1 MSSKSSYSGHRR
13 SMFAPLRFPSFH
25 SEKSDKSEKD
35 ATPRT
40 PDTELQSPRSEKG
53 AGDGSIFGAVVA
65 GADDDKGDEDK
76 KFQGEDEGDHVE
88 SREEQKLQRR
98 RSRIDMI
105 TQFMFP
111 SLTPEPA
118 DHPHAQHGVYRKP
131 VPTAY
136 PDATMTTSL
145 LDPEKGL
152 PIRSP
157 PTQQQ
162 QQHTRSSS
170 IPNILRKV
178 RRSSPDMRAHGDD
191 GPPLPPKSATIP
203 PPVPIVTE
211 PQAAAPR
218 LKKIKERTRSN
229 SLESAQPHVKFQ
241 TNDGPSSPRF
251 RSSSAQPPAVRNGQV
266 DHPRA
271 ASASHDAGSHSRNSS
286 TGESPHPEGGRKLK
300 RLFGGSRSGS
310 QDVSKRPGAWIM
322 GPDGTNV
329 DYNTS
334 FLASGEKVPELWHE
348 SGNVYVFLGDQSSRL
363 GPSFKI
369 GSYFL
374 STSRVFS
381 EMIQIDMA
389 SAGSRGRNRER
400 SYGGQSNLMAQDAQ
414 RQYAAPTAQTAG
426 AEGPDQAN
434 IYLGILQPI
443 GAPDLVRLIAVRNLF
458 AFLTGQPLVGSKSH
472 PTVYRTFLEVAAL
485 LREFDYSDGAN
496 FGEPVDL
503 AFNSCIEQLG
513 LADVRHSREKTIEAL
528 ILGEQMK
535 SWELYNE
542 GFTHAVGKYE
552 AIVEL
557 KSPLFI
563 NVSSNT
569 RSRLERAHLDLVRR
583 QENVNLRLESFE
595 FPSLFA
601 GIATSTTTE
610 EYRQVRFKEWQR
622 YFLKMRSF
630 VLGHYK
636 GLFGNWPPKARSKKN
651 HFSESGLNRQCLK
664 ILYSDMCALYDL
676 LVDRESYTTRSA
688 DSPAKVHE
696 TSVDPRISALRAML
710 TEFDISSPPVLP
722 PIPYDVPKLPSM
734 TSIREDYNELPPKQQ
749 ARFDKSLA
757 QHELLIIML
766 KSRNIDTDQLKIPFL
781 SAFKEFEH
789 KEAKGSSPQDMVDQR
804 IGYWL
809 FLYVVIQSLP
819 MLVVDAPG
827 LRFTEGVEYFLCE
840 PPQGNFPWLE
850 DAGEVRKIWYEVSGG
865 NNIVELSADVVMF
878 SVEATYHRS
887 HCWLAA
893 KQWEAQQSEP
903 QTFPPGS
910 TTASISQSHGRVPS
924 ISIQSRIPALPHHA
938 RVPSIPS
945 HLEAM
950 SPLEPPRSVFQDLD
964 PVSSPVSSSPGPG
977 AGTPPYAPSSPSLV
991 PIIGNPSPSSRTGSP
1006 AGLHSYRSSIAGLEP
1021 LPIPPDAAS
1030 AAQHDRRSGS
1040 RSRSRPGSRGSR
1052 SGELRHSP
1060 VPRSGSA
1067 GNLGQLAK
1075 DSAGEVSA
1083 GGASQ
1088 RQPSGSTFDDI
1099 LKGIEQDKGK
1109 GKDGGKKKS
1118 FF

>member
-1 MSSKSSYSGHRR
+1 MSNQL
-13 SMFAPLRFPSFH
+13 PLKTAVQRKPLP
-25 SEKSDKSEKD
+25 
-35 ATPRT
+35 ATY
-40 PDTELQSPRSEKG
+40 PDTP
-53 AGDGSIFGAVVA
+53 
-65 GADDDKGDEDK
+65 
-76 KFQGEDEGDHVE
+76 
-88 SREEQKLQRR
+88 
-98 RSRIDMI
+98 
-105 TQFMFP
+105 
-111 SLTPEPA
+111 
-118 DHPHAQHGVYRKP
+118 
-131 VPTAY
+131 
-136 PDATMTTSL
+136 MTTAL

-152 PIRSP
+152 PIRTL

-162 QQHTRSSS
+162 QHSRTAS

-178 RRSSPDMRAHGDD
+178 RKSSPDMRANG
-191 GPPLPPKSATIP
+191 GETPSSPPKSATIP
-203 PPVPIVTE
+203 PVPSVAE
-211 PQAAAPR
+211 PPASTPHLR
-218 LKKIKERTRSN
+218 KIKERTRSN
-229 SLESAQPHVKFQ
+229 SLESSQPQ
-241 TNDGPSSPRF
+241 TKLHAHDGSSSPRI
-251 RSSSAQPPAVRNGQV
+251 RSSSAQPPAVRNGHTDPTRPVPAPQ
-266 DHPRA
+266 DI
-271 ASASHDAGSHSRNSS
+271 GSHSRNSS
-286 TGESPHPEGGRKLK
+286 TGDSPHTEGPRKLK
-300 RLFGGSRSGS
+300 RLFGGSRSSS
-310 QDVSKRPGAWIM
+310 QDVGKNSRAWIM
-322 GPDGTNV
+322 GPDSNV
-329 DYNTS
+329 EYNTA
-334 FLASGEKVPELWHE
+334 FLMNGEKVPELWHE
-348 SGNVYVFLGDQSSRL
+348 SGNVYVFLGTQSSGL

-369 GSYFL
+369 GSYFI
-374 STSRVFS
+374 STSRVFND
-381 EMIQIDMA
+381 MIQADMA
-389 SAGSRGRNRER
+389 SAGLRGRNRER
-400 SYGGQSNLMAQDAQ
+400 SFGGQNSLMAQDAQ
-414 RQYAAPTAQTAG
+414 RQYASPGAQAAA
-426 AEGPDQAN
+426 AESPDEAN
-434 IYLGILQPI
+434 IYLGIIQPN
-443 GAPDLVRLIAVRNLF
+443 GAPNLERLIAVRNLF
-458 AFLTGQPLVGSKSH
+458 AFLTGQPLVGTKSH
-472 PTVYRTFLEVAAL
+472 PTVFRTFLEVAAL
-485 LREFDYSDGAN
+485 LREFDFSSYDGSS

-503 AFNSCIEQLG
+503 AFNSCLEQLG

-552 AIVEL
+552 AIVDL

-563 NVSSNT
+563 NVSSET

-601 GIATSTTTE
+601 GIASSTTHE
-610 EYRQVRFKEWQR
+610 EYRHVRFKEWQK

-664 ILYSDMCALYDL
+664 ILYSDLCALYDL
-676 LVDRESYTTRSA
+676 LVDRESYTTRLA
-688 DSPAKVHE
+688 ESPAMVHE
-696 TSVDPRISALRAML
+696 ASVDPRISALRKML

-722 PIPYDVPKLPSM
+722 PIPYDIPKLPSM
-734 TSIREDYNELPPKQQ
+734 TSIREDYNELNPKQQ
-749 ARFDKSLA
+749 AKFDKSIA
-757 QHELLIIML
+757 PHELLLIML

-789 KEAKGSSPQDMVDQR
+789 KEARGSSPQDMVDQR
-804 IGYWL
+804 IGIWL

-840 PPQGNFPWLE
+840 PPQGRLPWMD

-893 KQWEAQQSEP
+893 QQWETVREP
-903 QTFPPGS
+903 PSFHPG
-910 TTASISQSHGRVPS
+910 ASPAHARSSSIPNHTRVPS
-924 ISIQSRIPALPHHA
+924 ISN
-938 RVPSIPS
+938 

-964 PVSSPVSSSPGPG
+964 PVSSPVASTPGN
-977 AGTPPYAPSSPSLV
+977 GTPPYAPSSPSLV

-1006 AGLHSYRSSIAGLEP
+1006 GGLHSYRSSIAGLEP
-1021 LPIPPDAAS
+1021 LPVPPDGMPGG
-1030 AAQHDRRSGS
+1030 DGYGGRSGS

-1052 SGELRHSP
+1052 SDLRHSP

-1075 DSAGEVSA
+1075 DSAGEGAAAAAASA
-1083 GGASQ
+1083 GGGGGAQQQ
-1088 RQPSGSTFDDI
+1088 RVGSGSTFDDI

-1109 GKDGGKKKS
+1109 GKERKKS

>member
-1 MSSKSSYSGHRR
+1 
-13 SMFAPLRFPSFH
+13 
-25 SEKSDKSEKD
+25 
-35 ATPRT
+35 
-40 PDTELQSPRSEKG
+40 
-53 AGDGSIFGAVVA
+53 V
-65 GADDDKGDEDK
+65 
-76 KFQGEDEGDHVE
+76 
-88 SREEQKLQRR
+88 
-98 RSRIDMI
+98 
-105 TQFMFP
+105 
-111 SLTPEPA
+111 
-118 DHPHAQHGVYRKP
+118 
-131 VPTAY
+131 
-136 PDATMTTSL
+136 
-145 LDPEKGL
+145 
-152 PIRSP
+152 
-157 PTQQQ
+157 
-162 QQHTRSSS
+162 
-170 IPNILRKV
+170 
-178 RRSSPDMRAHGDD
+178 
-191 GPPLPPKSATIP
+191 
-203 PPVPIVTE
+203 
-211 PQAAAPR
+211 
-218 LKKIKERTRSN
+218 
-229 SLESAQPHVKFQ
+229 
-241 TNDGPSSPRF
+241 
-251 RSSSAQPPAVRNGQV
+251 
-266 DHPRA
+266 
-271 ASASHDAGSHSRNSS
+271 
-286 TGESPHPEGGRKLK
+286 
-300 RLFGGSRSGS
+300 
-310 QDVSKRPGAWIM
+310 
-322 GPDGTNV
+322 GT
-329 DYNTS
+329 
-334 FLASGEKVPELWHE
+334 
-348 SGNVYVFLGDQSSRL
+348 
-363 GPSFKI
+363 
-369 GSYFL
+369 
-374 STSRVFS
+374 
-381 EMIQIDMA
+381 
-389 SAGSRGRNRER
+389 
-400 SYGGQSNLMAQDAQ
+400 
-414 RQYAAPTAQTAG
+414 
-426 AEGPDQAN
+426 
-434 IYLGILQPI
+434 
-443 GAPDLVRLIAVRNLF
+443 
-458 AFLTGQPLVGSKSH
+458 KSH
-472 PTVYRTFLEVAAL
+472 PTLFRAFLEVAAL
-485 LREFDYSDGAN
+485 LREFDFSSYDGSS

-503 AFNSCIEQLG
+503 AFNSCLEQLA

-528 ILGEQMK
+528 LLGEQMK

-569 RSRLERAHLDLVRR
+569 RSRLERAHLDLVKR

-601 GIATSTTTE
+601 GIASSTTHE
-610 EYRQVRFKEWQR
+610 EYRQVRFKEWQK

-664 ILYSDMCALYDL
+664 ILYSDLCALYDL
-676 LVDRESYTTRSA
+676 LVDRESYTTRVA
-688 DSPAKVHE
+688 ESPAKVHE
-696 TSVDPRISALRAML
+696 APIDPRIAALRAML

-749 ARFDKSLA
+749 AKFDKSIA
-757 QHELLIIML
+757 PHELLLIML

-840 PPQGNFPWLE
+840 PPQGKLPWME

-893 KQWEAQQSEP
+893 KQWE
-903 QTFPPGS
+903 TLHDPPSFHPGAPLS
-910 TTASISQSHGRVPS
+910 HARAPSIPNHTRVPS
-924 ISIQSRIPALPHHA
+924 ISN
-938 RVPSIPS
+938 

-964 PVSSPVSSSPGPG
+964 PVSSPVASTPGN
-977 AGTPPYAPSSPSLV
+977 GTPPYAPSSPSLV

-1006 AGLHSYRSSIAGLEP
+1006 GGLHSYRSSIAGLEP
-1021 LPIPPDAAS
+1021 LPIPPDGIAGG
-1030 AAQHDRRSGS
+1030 DGYGGRSGS

-1052 SGELRHSP
+1052 SELRHSP

-1075 DSAGEVSA
+1075 DSAGEGAAASSA
-1083 GGASQ
+1083 GGAGAQQQ
-1088 RQPSGSTFDDI
+1088 RVGSGSTFDDI

-1109 GKDGGKKKS
+1109 GKERKKS